1 MAALPPPPFSN
12 VTNDSQTGEILNGYP
27 SFGLPAVA
35 AQMLRSAHT
44 GGSVVAFCDGH
55 SYFLVGYVDTNVY
68 IQLVTSNGGRLPA
81 GNVYKVPILNESA
94 F

>member
-1 MAALPPPPFSN
+1 
-12 VTNDSQTGEILNGYP
+12 
-27 SFGLPAVA
+27 
-35 AQMLRSAHT
+35 MLRSAHT

-55 SYFLVGYVDTNVY
+55 TYFLGNDVTTNVY

-81 GNVYKVPILNESA
+81 GNVYKVAILNESA

>member
-1 MAALPPPPFSN
+1 M
-12 VTNDSQTGEILNGYP
+12 ILNGYP

-55 SYFLVGYVDTNVY
+55 TYFLGDDVDTNVY